1 MPQTRCSR
9 VGLHVSRTV
18 DSLIC
23 RFEVRFISAPVQIRS
38 VSVTGDLPSSCQE
51 VCQESREEG
60 DALGSLNKAWTA
72 RNQEPAP
79 TVAKGT
85 PPGTGQRSCHHC
97 QYQALVTYF
106 KVDLGEKDEKDLTIQ
121 HC

>member
-1 MPQTRCSR
+1 M
-9 VGLHVSRTV
+9 
-18 DSLIC
+18 
-23 RFEVRFISAPVQIRS
+23 
-38 VSVTGDLPSSCQE
+38 TGDLPSSCQE

-106 KVDLGEKDEKDLTIQ
+106 EVDLGGEGRDGPHHPALLGTGQLANVIVSGRDLDPD
-121 HC
+121 